1 MPATSSGYWF
11 APHLF
16 LLASRFS
23 RRVLSLGIVLMAL
36 LFNPSLALS
45 QAMELEG
52 GSSTLFQASGG
63 SVEFNGQNYQGW
75 IGAGS
80 LDGQL
85 RLGAF
90 LSTQW
95 EDYKLGFGDHT
106 IPFQFPTDVFDNSH
120 YFLGRG
126 ASVAAKE
133 GRVSLFAFAG
143 ATSTGFISPFFR
155 GASPQDGV
163 GLLFLDIKLTPK
175 LRAFSDNIASNRQTS
190 ISGVEWQPWAW
201 AKAAISAGVGGNQGY
216 LASSVAAE
224 RTWGSLKAGYT
235 LAGDQFRRIVVQTP
249 LNSETD
255 RENVLVT
262 FHPKPFF
269 DLSAGRFNFLQPLT
283 PATGTIRATLDEYTA
298 SARAAKV
305 TLTGG
310 LYQSHLLGTTAH
322 GTSLSLG
329 RDFAGRFQA
338 NGYLYHSRFDSSP
351 SITTFVTTFR
361 EVISPRL
368 SLLQVVTDT
377 QGRTSVSYGGEFVS
391 NPIAFGMDYQTI
403 YSPFRTSDPFHQVL
417 LLHVRLQPF
426 GSAQINAASY
436 VAPDGSV
443 KYTTYGNTML
453 YRGETGPGTSPNFKL
468 PKYIVSGRVLDED
481 GEPVSGAAL
490 LIGDDLVFSN
500 SEGEFFVR
508 KKKRRPCPVKV
519 ALSDFLVPDGF
530 AIVSSPA
537 VVAPSVV
544 GSETPITITLR
555 HRVPSH

>member
-1 MPATSSGYWF
+1 MPATNSGYSHAMKLPRLWSRSSRQ
-11 APHLF
+11 F
-16 LLASRFS
+16 LGF
-23 RRVLSLGIVLMAL
+23 GIAVITL
-36 LFNPSLALS
+36 LFIPAQASGQAL
-45 QAMELEG
+45 ELEG

-63 SVEFNGQNYQGW
+63 SVEVNGQNYQGW

-80 LDGQL
+80 LDGQF

-95 EDYKLGFGDHT
+95 EGNKLGFGDHT
-106 IPFQFPTDVFDNSH
+106 IPFQFPTDIFDNSH

-126 ASVAAKE
+126 ASVTAKK
-133 GRVSLFAFAG
+133 GPVSLFGFAG

-163 GLLFLDIKLTPK
+163 GLLFLDMKLTPK
-175 LRAFSDNIASNRQTS
+175 LRAFSDNIVSNRQTS
-190 ISGVEWQPWAW
+190 ISGLEWQPWVW
-201 AKAAISAGVGGNQGY
+201 AKAAISAGVGANQGY
-216 LASSVAAE
+216 LASSVAAD
-224 RTWGSLKAGYT
+224 RPWFSLKAGYV
-235 LAGDQFRRIVVQTP
+235 LAGGQFRRIVVQTP

-298 SARAAKV
+298 SARAAKF

-310 LYQSHLLGTTAH
+310 RYESRLLGTSAH
-322 GTSLSLG
+322 GTSLGLG
-329 RDFAGRFQA
+329 RDFAGRFQV
-338 NGYLYHSRFDSSP
+338 NSYLYHSRFDGTP
-351 SITTFVTTFR
+351 SITTFVNTFR

-391 NPIAFGMDYQTI
+391 NPVAFGVDYQTI
-403 YSPFRTSDPFHQVL
+403 YSSFRTGDAFHQVL

-453 YRGETGPGTSPNFKL
+453 YRGETGAGTALNFKL
-468 PKYIVSGRVLDED
+468 PKYIVSGRVLDE
-481 GEPVSGAAL
+481 GGHPVAGAAL
-490 LIGDDLVFSN
+490 RIGDDLVFSN
-500 SEGEFFVR
+500 SEGEFFLR
-508 KKKRRPCPVKV
+508 KKKNRPCRVQV
-519 ALSDFLVPDGF
+519 ALSEFLVPDGF
-530 AIVSSPA
+530 VIVSSPA
-537 VVAPSVV
+537 VVAPSEQR
-544 GSETPITITLR
+544 SENPITITLR
-555 HRVPSH
+555 HRAPSN